1 MYFPVLLWSLVI
13 FASFWGYGEALRRA
27 LKRPEFEDLGW
38 GLTAAWG
45 MAVTLAIGGF
55 LMMLSLAKP
64 PLLIAMVLLGFAFFG
79 YFASARW
86 SAAANKKSKKNSLP
100 TVHNSLNFSL
110 PDFLLLLIAGL
121 AFAASIAWPHQI
133 DPNDDLICYLVFPE
147 RILQTGTL
155 IEPYSFRRILTF
167 GGQSLLQ
174 ALVFIPGFERN
185 AHVPD
190 RGFSELIFLGLILG
204 ILKKHPRTSFVTLI
218 ALLALLVPMPRINT
232 AGAFTGG
239 IMLLALV
246 LTFEKSSN
254 TKPPQLASFLPSA
267 LLAAA
272 ASTIRPTFLFA
283 AALICF
289 LQFFFC
295 SKNHYP
301 NDLKIR
307 LALGIKEAF
316 LLGGGILLLLAP
328 WMIMLFI
335 SSGTPL
341 CPPFS
346 GNFNPEFQVQNY
358 PGDFIKNLA
367 TSISFAFSLE
377 MLPLFL
383 AILSTAILPQGRS
396 IFLAGLAVF
405 ATTLVLTFMQA
416 SLMKQEF
423 YRYLFPVVF
432 PLSILA
438 LLRFATQELNIK
450 SSTRSSLALVLA
462 VVSVLG
468 IGAVQLGPGL
478 NEIFTEAQSLPEQ
491 TSEIRGFLPDQFAES
506 YKALQSKVPPG
517 KTIYAIVDAPYLL
530 DFKRNPIF
538 VADVLGGAS
547 PSNEMPRLEGTQA
560 LLNYFRKVGIEY
572 LLAVDFEK
580 ALLLYTRK
588 HWIEHQRPE
597 WFYKQVWG
605 KHALNF
611 MDRIDDIAKN
621 HTISTAGNVRLVKI
635 SNPD

>member
-1 MYFPVLLWSLVI
+1 
-13 FASFWGYGEALRRA
+13 
-27 LKRPEFEDLGW
+27 
-38 GLTAAWG
+38 
-45 MAVTLAIGGF
+45 
-55 LMMLSLAKP
+55 
-64 PLLIAMVLLGFAFFG
+64 
-79 YFASARW
+79 
-86 SAAANKKSKKNSLP
+86 
-100 TVHNSLNFSL
+100 
-110 PDFLLLLIAGL
+110 
-121 AFAASIAWPHQI
+121 
-133 DPNDDLICYLVFPE
+133 
-147 RILQTGTL
+147 
-155 IEPYSFRRILTF
+155 
-167 GGQSLLQ
+167 
-174 ALVFIPGFERN
+174 
-185 AHVPD
+185 
-190 RGFSELIFLGLILG
+190 
-204 ILKKHPRTSFVTLI
+204 
-218 ALLALLVPMPRINT
+218 MPRINT

-432 PLSILA
+432 PVSILA
-438 LLRFATQELNIK
+438 LLRFATQEFNIK
-450 SSTRSSLALVLA
+450 SSARSSLALVLA

-491 TSEIRGFLPDQFAES
+491 SSEIRGFLPDQFAES

-572 LLAVDFEK
+572 LLAVDFER

-605 KHALNF
+605 KHALDF